1 MSADH
6 HAMTKPAMGARTVWS
21 LFLHR
26 LGAHRLAVGSAVFL
40 AVLGVL
46 AFATPAIDLADLSR
60 RLGESSE
67 SWQTRVRGAPSFNGE
82 QPTACLAE
90 EMLTPGDDQI
100 RGLLSIA
107 GNPVLS
113 APNGPA
119 VDRGLAGLEFFVGIP
134 GSVGGAVRQNAGCFG
149 SEVSDRLVTARIADL
164 VSGVLRTEDPDSLE
178 LSYRHSNVGIRDIV
192 VEAVF
197 LAERGDVDEGRREL
211 RRITRWRRDNQPG
224 GTFNAGSVF
233 KNPGEISAGE
243 LIDSLGLKGQ
253 KVGDVSVSEKHAN
266 FFVAGPSATSED
278 IWELVKDIKDRV
290 LRLSGIILEP
300 EIQFV
305 GFDE

>member
-1 MSADH
+1 LGRLID
-6 HAMTKPAMGARTVWS
+6 
-21 LFLHR
+21 
-26 LGAHRLAVGSAVFL
+26 LGAVRENVSLGPLTTYKSGGPARFLAEVDDLESLQELIATGTTTELPLLVLGRGSNLVVADAGFPGLVIHLGGDFGEIDIEGTTVTAGSAVPVPKL
-40 AVLGVL
+40 A
-46 AFATPAIDLADLSR
+46 R
-60 RLGESSE
+60 
-67 SWQTRVRGAPSFNGE
+67 
-82 QPTACLAE
+82 AC
-90 EMLTPGDDQI
+90 
-100 RGLLSIA
+100 
-107 GNPVLS
+107 
-113 APNGPA
+113 
-119 VDRGLAGLEFFVGIP
+119 VDNGLAGLEFFVGIP

-164 VSGVLRTEDPDSLE
+164 VSGVLRSEDPDSLE

-192 VEAVF
+192 VDAVF
-197 LAERGDVDEGRREL
+197 LAESGDVDEGRREI

-233 KNPGEISAGE
+233 KNPSEISAGE